1 LSENRVFLRL
11 IQRIIKRT
19 RTSYL
24 KAYRD
29 NLHISDRFYQ
39 GVPVLAGF
47 LSHKNIE
54 LREKEGISINPRTI
68 ENIIVV
74 LFEIGFIGLAIHARN
89 IDDIPRMKIAIG
101 SFFIPLIPYA
111 VERLA
116 RISFP
121 FGIKLMIPLAIFIH
135 VAGGIM
141 DWYWSPVFPLY
152 DKLAHFISGMAVGLV
167 MLAFFLILD
176 EYGVRFKRTTVL
188 IGIFLLVAFLG
199 GIWKIGEV
207 YFDIKL
213 NAMFDEGLPDLI
225 GDDICHT
232 IGSIAAVIV
241 AWLYFLTIPYGE
253 GIKSLLKRNKPG

>member
-1 LSENRVFLRL
+1 
-11 IQRIIKRT
+11 
-19 RTSYL
+19 
-24 KAYRD
+24 
-29 NLHISDRFYQ
+29 
-39 GVPVLAGF
+39 
-47 LSHKNIE
+47 
-54 LREKEGISINPRTI
+54 
-68 ENIIVV
+68 
-74 LFEIGFIGLAIHARN
+74 
-89 IDDIPRMKIAIG
+89 MKIAIG

-111 VERLA
+111 VERLL

-141 DWYWSPVFPLY
+141 DWYWSPVFP
-152 DKLAHFISGMAVGLV
+152 
-167 MLAFFLILD
+167 FFLILD
-176 EYGVRFKRTTVL
+176 VYGIRFKRTTVL

-207 YFDIKL
+207 YFDITL

-241 AWLYFLTIPYGE
+241 SWLYFLTIPEGD
-253 GIKSLLKRNKPG
+253 GIKSLLKKK